1 MQGKYNTIVLGL
13 MRQLASSLDRLFP
26 GKRSL
31 LIAACQRNNGIITR
45 IINPGR
51 SAKKTYQISF
61 RFFKR
66 KHLRFAALNPDPEP
80 DPGFI

>member
-1 MQGKYNTIVLGL
+1 MQGKYNTTTILEL

-45 IINPGR
+45 IITWPLSLKN
-51 SAKKTYQISF
+51 
-61 RFFKR
+61 
-66 KHLRFAALNPDPEP
+66 LPDFPSEFLSGKIYVLP
-80 DPGFI
+80 H

>member
-51 SAKKTYQISF
+51 SAKKLT
-61 RFFKR
+61 RFPSDFLSGNICVLP
-66 KHLRFAALNPDPEP
+66 H
-80 DPGFI
+80 